1 MSNLNSFW
9 NVDFIF
15 SNFKFAIPIFHW
27 ISQIFYK
34 FSQHITHHK
43 QVSCTHSGAILWHGL
58 LCSVEVRKEW
68 VISLEMNTPHS
79 WHLTSFYFFTIQSSS
94 TFSFC
99 SPSVRWSWRFCI
111 THTCC
116 CLMMRQGLFTV
127 FVLHSWHNRRWKT
140 WATASRRPPPSPN
153 ASASLTE
160 VPLLTPRPSRPV
172 SAPVR
177 SPAQRRFQ
185 KRLPWVK
192 SMELHGMLLST
203 WSLHTWH
210 RRDYC
215 SFNTLPLI
223 CGHFNSWFW
232 GNVFF
237 ILTKD

>member
-1 MSNLNSFW
+1 M
-9 NVDFIF
+9 
-15 SNFKFAIPIFHW
+15 
-27 ISQIFYK
+27 
-34 FSQHITHHK
+34 
-43 QVSCTHSGAILWHGL
+43 HSGAILWHGL

-99 SPSVRWSWRFCI
+99 SPNVSLFMTLLYNS
-111 THTCC
+111 CC
-116 CLMMRQGLFTV
+116 CLMLKLRLFTV
-127 FVLHSWHNRRWKT
+127 FVLHSWLDRRWRT

-160 VPLLTPRPSRPV
+160 VPLLTPRPSRHV

-185 KRLPWVK
+185 KRLPWVT

-203 WSLHTWH
+203 WSQHTWH

-215 SFNTLPLI
+215 SFNTFSLNSLHTFYEIFYLFFWSFLCKLCQELPL
-223 CGHFNSWFW
+223 HFPLLR
-232 GNVFF
+232 F
-237 ILTKD
+237 IRNLENLNLTCFCW